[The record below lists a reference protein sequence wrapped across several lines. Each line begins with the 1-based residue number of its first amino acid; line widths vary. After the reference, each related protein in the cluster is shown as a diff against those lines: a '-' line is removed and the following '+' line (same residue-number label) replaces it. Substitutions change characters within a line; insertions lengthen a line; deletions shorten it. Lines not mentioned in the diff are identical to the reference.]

1 LEKIFRTEVK
11 QGLKQK
17 QKLSLNLTANL
28 GEQIKLLSLSGFEIS
43 SQLNDLIKDFF
54 LEDEDKKVSYF
65 QDELKVDQYK
75 SVLSADNYSNIEKLQ
90 NDEIDL
96 KENLL
101 NQFELL
107 PLNDIEFLIGQV
119 LIDSIEENGRLDPE
133 LEFDDIKRIVYED
146 FNIIIQDQIIEKI
159 LDRIQN
165 LDPPGCAFRNI
176 RESLDVQIKHLDINK
191 ETKALLETNLDQ
203 IIENKINLKE
213 IPQDLKTNLLKL
225 SLNPGGSFGSHTE
238 FYTRPDLV
246 AIKTKD
252 SWNVSLNDNFMS
264 QDLIERIKNKV
275 EKSKDKN
282 KHEAKSFLKGLERR
296 QQTLYLVAEVI
307 VNIQSDFLNGSSK
320 KKALSNKEI
329 AELLN
334 ISPSTVS
341 RIVRNK
347 YIQLPNELTTLK
359 SLLKKRV
366 NKQNQSIN
374 ITSEDLKLFIDEIV
388 TSENKKSPLSDENI
402 KKVLEEKLEI
412 NIARRTISKYR
423 LELNIPSTRK
433 RKSI

>member
-1 LEKIFRTEVK
+1 MK

-191 ETKALLETNLDQ
+191 ETKVLLETNLDQ

>member
-1 LEKIFRTEVK
+1 MK

-65 QDELKVDQYK
+65 QDELKVDRYK

-191 ETKALLETNLDQ
+191 ETKSLLETNLDK

-213 IPQDLKTNLLKL
+213 IPQALKTNLLKL

-264 QDLIERIKNKV
+264 QDLIERIKDKV

-374 ITSEDLKLFIDEIV
+374 ITSEDLKLFIDQIV

>member
-1 LEKIFRTEVK
+1 MK

-65 QDELKVDQYK
+65 QDELKVDRYK

-191 ETKALLETNLDQ
+191 ETKALLETNLDK

-213 IPQDLKTNLLKL
+213 ISKALKANLLKL

>member
-1 LEKIFRTEVK
+1 MK

-191 ETKALLETNLDQ
+191 ETKALLETNLDK

-213 IPQDLKTNLLKL
+213 IPQALKTNLLKL

-347 YIQLPNELTTLK
+347 YIQLPSELTTLK

>member
-1 LEKIFRTEVK
+1 MK

-75 SVLSADNYSNIEKLQ
+75 NVLSADNYSNIEKLQ

-191 ETKALLETNLDQ
+191 KTKALLETNLDQ

-423 LELNIPSTRK
+423 LELNIPSTRE

>member
-1 LEKIFRTEVK
+1 MK

-191 ETKALLETNLDQ
+191 KTKALLETNLDQ

-213 IPQDLKTNLLKL
+213 IPQALKTNLLKL

-282 KHEAKSFLKGLERR
+282 NHEATSFLKGLERR
-296 QQTLYLVAEVI
+296 NQTHYLVAEVI
-307 VNIQSDFLNGSSK
+307 VNIKSD
-320 KKALSNKEI
+320 
-329 AELLN
+329 
-334 ISPSTVS
+334 
-341 RIVRNK
+341 
-347 YIQLPNELTTLK
+347 Y
-359 SLLKKRV
+359 
-366 NKQNQSIN
+366 
-374 ITSEDLKLFIDEIV
+374 
-388 TSENKKSPLSDENI
+388 
-402 KKVLEEKLEI
+402 
-412 NIARRTISKYR
+412 
-423 LELNIPSTRK
+423 
-433 RKSI
+433 

>member
-1 LEKIFRTEVK
+1 MK

-191 ETKALLETNLDQ
+191 KTKALLETNLDQ

-213 IPQDLKTNLLKL
+213 IPQALKTNLLKL

>member
-1 LEKIFRTEVK
+1 MK

-75 SVLSADNYSNIEKLQ
+75 NVLSADNYSNIEKLQ

-159 LDRIQN
+159 LDRIKN

-191 ETKALLETNLDQ
+191 ETKALLETNLDK

-213 IPQDLKTNLLKL
+213 IPQALKANLLKL

>member
-1 LEKIFRTEVK
+1 MEKIFRTEVK

-65 QDELKVDQYK
+65 QDEFKVDQYK
-75 SVLSADNYSNIEKLQ
+75 NVLSDDNYSNIEKLQ

>member
-1 LEKIFRTEVK
+1 VK

-75 SVLSADNYSNIEKLQ
+75 NVLSADNYSNIEKLQ

-264 QDLIERIKNKV
+264 QDLIERINNKV

-402 KKVLEEKLEI
+402 KKVLEEKLDI

>member
-1 LEKIFRTEVK
+1 MK

-75 SVLSADNYSNIEKLQ
+75 NVLSADNYSNIEKLQ

-191 ETKALLETNLDQ
+191 ETKALLETNLDK

-213 IPQDLKTNLLKL
+213 IPQALKANLLKL

-264 QDLIERIKNKV
+264 QDLIERIKDKV

>member
-1 LEKIFRTEVK
+1 MK

-203 IIENKINLKE
+203 IIENKINLKG

>member
-1 LEKIFRTEVK
+1 MK

-213 IPQDLKTNLLKL
+213 IPQALKTNLLKL

>member
-1 LEKIFRTEVK
+1 MK

-65 QDELKVDQYK
+65 QDELKVDRYK

-213 IPQDLKTNLLKL
+213 IPQDLKTDLLKL

>member
-1 LEKIFRTEVK
+1 MK

-65 QDELKVDQYK
+65 QDEFKVDQYK
-75 SVLSADNYSNIEKLQ
+75 NVLSDDNYSNIEKLQ

-213 IPQDLKTNLLKL
+213 IPQVLKTNLLKL

-307 VNIQSDFLNGSSK
+307 VNIQSDFLNGCSK

>member
-1 LEKIFRTEVK
+1 MK

-65 QDELKVDQYK
+65 QDEFKVDQYK
-75 SVLSADNYSNIEKLQ
+75 NVLSDDNYSNIEKLQ

-176 RESLDVQIKHLDINK
+176 RESLNVQIKHLDINK

-213 IPQDLKTNLLKL
+213 IPQVLKTNLLKL

-307 VNIQSDFLNGSSK
+307 VNIQSDFLNGCSK

-402 KKVLEEKLEI
+402 KKVLEEKLDI

>member
-1 LEKIFRTEVK
+1 MK

-402 KKVLEEKLEI
+402 KKVLEEKLDI

>member
-1 LEKIFRTEVK
+1 MK

-203 IIENKINLKE
+203 IIKNKINLKE

>member
-1 LEKIFRTEVK
+1 MK

-75 SVLSADNYSNIEKLQ
+75 NVLSADNYSNIEKLQ

-191 ETKALLETNLDQ
+191 KTKALLETNLDQ

-264 QDLIERIKNKV
+264 QDLIERIKNKI

>member
-1 LEKIFRTEVK
+1 MK

-213 IPQDLKTNLLKL
+213 IPQDLKTDLLKL

-296 QQTLYLVAEVI
+296 QQTLYLVADVI

>member
-1 LEKIFRTEVK
+1 MK

-75 SVLSADNYSNIEKLQ
+75 NVLSADNYSNIEKLQ

-213 IPQDLKTNLLKL
+213 IPQDLKTDLLKL

>member
-1 LEKIFRTEVK
+1 MK

-213 IPQDLKTNLLKL
+213 IPQALKTDLLKL
-225 SLNPGGSFGSHTE
+225 SLNPGGSFGSHAE

>member
-1 LEKIFRTEVK
+1 MK

-191 ETKALLETNLDQ
+191 ETKALLETNLDK

-213 IPQDLKTNLLKL
+213 IPQALKANLLKL

>member
-1 LEKIFRTEVK
+1 MK

-191 ETKALLETNLDQ
+191 ETKALLETNLDK

-213 IPQDLKTNLLKL
+213 IPQALKTNLLKL

-264 QDLIERIKNKV
+264 QDLIERIKDKV

>member
-1 LEKIFRTEVK
+1 MK

-75 SVLSADNYSNIEKLQ
+75 NVLSDDNYSNIEKLQ

-107 PLNDIEFLIGQV
+107 PLNNVEFLIGQV

-213 IPQDLKTNLLKL
+213 IPQALKTDLLKL

-296 QQTLYLVAEVI
+296 QQTLYLVAELI

-423 LELNIPSTRK
+423 LELNIPSTKK
-433 RKSI
+433 RKSILSRD

>member
-1 LEKIFRTEVK
+1 MK

-191 ETKALLETNLDQ
+191 ETKALLDTNLDK

-213 IPQDLKTNLLKL
+213 IPQALKTNLLKL

>member
-1 LEKIFRTEVK
+1 MK

-65 QDELKVDQYK
+65 QDEFKVDQYK
-75 SVLSADNYSNIEKLQ
+75 NVLSDDNYSNIEKLQ

-213 IPQDLKTNLLKL
+213 IPQDLKTDLLKL

-275 EKSKDKN
+275 EKSKDQN

>member
-1 LEKIFRTEVK
+1 MK

-191 ETKALLETNLDQ
+191 ETKALLETNLDK

-213 IPQDLKTNLLKL
+213 IPQALKANLLKL

-388 TSENKKSPLSDENI
+388 TSENKKSPISDENI

-423 LELNIPSTRK
+423 VELNIPSTRK

>member
-1 LEKIFRTEVK
+1 MK

-191 ETKALLETNLDQ
+191 ETKSLLETNLDK

-213 IPQDLKTNLLKL
+213 IPQALKTNLLKL

>member
-1 LEKIFRTEVK
+1 MK

-75 SVLSADNYSNIEKLQ
+75 NVLSADNYSNIEKLQ

-402 KKVLEEKLEI
+402 KKVLEEKLDI

>member
-1 LEKIFRTEVK
+1 MK

-65 QDELKVDQYK
+65 QDELKVDRYK

-191 ETKALLETNLDQ
+191 ETKALLETNLDK

-213 IPQDLKTNLLKL
+213 IPQALKANLLKL

-264 QDLIERIKNKV
+264 QDLIERIKDKV

>member
-1 LEKIFRTEVK
+1 
-11 QGLKQK
+11 
-17 QKLSLNLTANL
+17 
-28 GEQIKLLSLSGFEIS
+28 
-43 SQLNDLIKDFF
+43 
-54 LEDEDKKVSYF
+54 
-65 QDELKVDQYK
+65 
-75 SVLSADNYSNIEKLQ
+75 
-90 NDEIDL
+90 
-96 KENLL
+96 
-101 NQFELL
+101 
-107 PLNDIEFLIGQV
+107 
-119 LIDSIEENGRLDPE
+119 
-133 LEFDDIKRIVYED
+133 
-146 FNIIIQDQIIEKI
+146 
-159 LDRIQN
+159 
-165 LDPPGCAFRNI
+165 
-176 RESLDVQIKHLDINK
+176 
-191 ETKALLETNLDQ
+191 
-203 IIENKINLKE
+203 
-213 IPQDLKTNLLKL
+213 
-225 SLNPGGSFGSHTE
+225 
-238 FYTRPDLV
+238 
-246 AIKTKD
+246 
-252 SWNVSLNDNFMS
+252 M
-264 QDLIERIKNKV
+264 
-275 EKSKDKN
+275 
-282 KHEAKSFLKGLERR
+282 
-296 QQTLYLVAEVI
+296 VAEVI

>member
-1 LEKIFRTEVK
+1 VK

>member
-1 LEKIFRTEVK
+1 MK

-17 QKLSLNLTANL
+17 QKLSLKLTANL

-75 SVLSADNYSNIEKLQ
+75 SILSADNYSNIEKLQ

-146 FNIIIQDQIIEKI
+146 FNIMIQDQIIEKI

-176 RESLDVQIKHLDINK
+176 RESLNVQIKHLDINK

-203 IIENKINLKE
+203 IIENKINLRE
-213 IPQDLKTNLLKL
+213 IPQALKTNLLKL

>member
-1 LEKIFRTEVK
+1 MEKIFRAEVK

-191 ETKALLETNLDQ
+191 ETKALLETNLDK

-213 IPQDLKTNLLKL
+213 IPQALKANLLKL

>member
-1 LEKIFRTEVK
+1 MK

-191 ETKALLETNLDQ
+191 KTKALLETNLDQ

>member
-1 LEKIFRTEVK
+1 MK

-65 QDELKVDQYK
+65 QDELKVDRYK

-191 ETKALLETNLDQ
+191 ETKSLLETNLDK

-213 IPQDLKTNLLKL
+213 IPQALKTNLLKL

-374 ITSEDLKLFIDEIV
+374 ITSEDLKLFIDQIV

>member
-1 LEKIFRTEVK
+1 MK

-65 QDELKVDQYK
+65 QDELKVDRYK

-191 ETKALLETNLDQ
+191 ETKSLLETNLDK

-213 IPQDLKTNLLKL
+213 IPQALKTNLLKL